1 MAGARRDQ
9 FLITVVLGVLV
20 VACSPAASSAPSAA
34 SSQLPS
40 AAPSQPA
47 SAGPSGA
54 GIVLART
61 GPIGCDAIGVDYTSA
76 TIKIDAASDPDV
88 WAETD
93 AGKKLTI
100 AWTDGFTAT
109 DATPACH
116 QRPEGRGGRPRRDD
130 VSACRRMPI
139 RGWRATS
146 SVLGRTRSTSWRP
159 IRSSAQ
165 ATRRP
170 EPGPSSDPRPMAR

>member
-1 MAGARRDQ
+1 MAGARRDR
-9 FLITVVLGVLV
+9 LLMIVVLGVLA

-40 AAPSQPA
+40 VAPSQPA

-93 AGKKLTI
+93 AGKKVTI

-109 DATPACH
+109 DATPPVINGPKGEEVA
-116 QRPEGRGGRPRRDD
+116 RDGTTIVVPADAYPRVAGYFVCLGPD
-130 VSACRRMPI
+130 AI
-139 RGWRATS
+139 Y
-146 SVLGRTRSTSWRP
+146 VLE
-159 IRSSAQ
+159 A
-165 ATRRP
+165 
-170 EPGPSSDPRPMAR
+170 DPQ